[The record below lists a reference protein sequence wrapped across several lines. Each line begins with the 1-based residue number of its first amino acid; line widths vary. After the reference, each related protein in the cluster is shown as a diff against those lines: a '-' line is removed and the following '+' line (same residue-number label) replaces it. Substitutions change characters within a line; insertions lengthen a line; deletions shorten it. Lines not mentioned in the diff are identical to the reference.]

1 MRPVADDYC
10 FAASLDGGILGSLG
24 YWYQNTQFDF
34 FTLMMNIVFV
44 AVPIRILD
52 PKYASS
58 FSLIAVNLVFVLF
71 IYRLLL
77 QKLKKVSIFRKT
89 IILQL
94 LITLIY
100 TNFALQSVAA
110 TLLHNLF
117 TPNNSSLSYF
127 IKKIYQHS
135 LDVSN
140 SWLMWGVVNSSYVLP
155 FILSFGFLFSIKNK
169 TLRDKRLIIFLGTII
184 GTSGYVNSTTTLL
197 YLFFSTMGSI
207 DFKNPNFIKMILVNI
222 KVKINQFA
230 ILILPILGGMSLSY
244 FSPGAF
250 DRRKVL
256 SEISPFSINKV
267 LSLPIDLLKIL
278 GEVLFNVGNVSSF
291 VAGIVIGILLKTSV
305 GNLAIEIKAL
315 RIFAQ
320 KFCFLLFLI
329 TALSEIFSYKAFW
342 HYFIIKFAFM
352 IVMLTAGVGVGLAK
366 EFSSKPLQV
375 MLLLIMT
382 LSVVAQNSIWEQID
396 NRYTQWRSGEY
407 YGVIGPANDEN
418 SWVNECF
425 KKLHQFD
432 STKYYRELSN

>member
-1 MRPVADDYC
+1 
-10 FAASLDGGILGSLG
+10 
-24 YWYQNTQFDF
+24 
-34 FTLMMNIVFV
+34 MMNIVFV
-44 AVPIRILD
+44 AVPIRSLD

-58 FSLIAVNLVFVLF
+58 FSLVIVNLVFVLF

-77 QKLKKVSIFRKT
+77 QKLKRVSIFRKIMT
-89 IILQL
+89 LQL

-100 TNFALQSVAA
+100 TNFVLQSVAA
-110 TLLHNLF
+110 SLLHNLA
-117 TPNNSSLSYF
+117 TPNKSSLGNF
-127 IKKIYQHS
+127 VEKIYQHS

-169 TLRDKRLIIFLGTII
+169 TLRNKKLIVFLGTLI

-197 YLFFSTMGSI
+197 FLCTIIIGKIS
-207 DFKNPNFIKMILVNI
+207 FKDSSFIKTIVI
-222 KVKINQFA
+222 KLKAKKSQIAVLIFP
-230 ILILPILGGMSLSY
+230 ILIGMSLSY
-244 FSPGAF
+244 FSPGASE
-250 DRRKVL
+250 RRKVL
-256 SEISPFSINKV
+256 SEISPFSINKI
-267 LSLPIDLLKIL
+267 LRLPIDLLKIL
-278 GEVLFNVGNVSSF
+278 GEVLLNAGNVSSF
-291 VAGIVIGILLKTSV
+291 VVGIVIGILLKTSASD
-305 GNLAIEIKAL
+305 LAIEIKAL

-320 KFCFLLFLI
+320 KFCFFLFLV

-352 IVMLTAGVGVGLAK
+352 IVMLKAGVGIGLAK
-366 EFSSKPLQV
+366 KFSSKQLQV

-382 LSVVAQNSIWEQID
+382 FSVAAQYIIWEQID
-396 NRYTQWRSGEY
+396 NRYTQWRSGGY

-425 KKLHQFD
+425 NKLHQFD